1 MVKKTYLAAAGVLLL
16 FALPVQPS
24 HAQDELAQM
33 QLFLDLVSKFYGVL
47 ETTHELSADP
57 EKAAILQMHKIQE
70 VYQERGEKARAID
83 VFKEV
88 LDTSSN
94 PTIRNAAYLML
105 GDALKETGRASEAV
119 ELLRSGLQENL
130 ANAK

>member
-1 MVKKTYLAAAGVLLL
+1 MVNRASVLFFSALVL
-16 FALPVQPS
+16 TVLPVRPS
-24 HAQDELAQM
+24 LAQDELGQM
-33 QLFLDLVSKFYGVL
+33 QLFLDLVDKFYGVL
-47 ETTHELSADP
+47 ETTHGLSADP

-70 VYQERGEKARAID
+70 AYEQRGEKARAIE
-83 VFKEV
+83 VFREV

-105 GDALKETGRASEAV
+105 GDALKETGRTNEAV
-119 ELLRSGLQENL
+119 ELLRDGLKENL

>member
-1 MVKKTYLAAAGVLLL
+1 MAKKTLLASLCLLVLTT
-16 FALPVQPS
+16 LPAHQS
-24 HAQDELAQM
+24 RAQEQLGQM
-33 QLFLDLVSKFYGVL
+33 QLFLDLVDSFYEL
-47 ETTHELSADP
+47 IETTHGLSADP
-57 EKAAILQMHKIQE
+57 EKAAILQLHKIQE
-70 VYQERGEKARAID
+70 AYEERGEKARAIE

-105 GDALKETGRASEAV
+105 GDALKETGRANEAV
-119 ELLRSGLQENL
+119 DVLKAGLQENL